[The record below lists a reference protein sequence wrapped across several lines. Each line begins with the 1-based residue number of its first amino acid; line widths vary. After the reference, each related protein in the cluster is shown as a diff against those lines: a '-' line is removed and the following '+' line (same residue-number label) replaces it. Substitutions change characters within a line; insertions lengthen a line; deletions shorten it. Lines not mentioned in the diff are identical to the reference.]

1 MSDTPGPTRILV
13 AEDDPA
19 LRRLIDMLLSNQGY
33 EVRTVADGA
42 DALAFVETWAPDA
55 LVVDVMM
62 PRVSGLTVCRE
73 LRASLRYAT
82 VPIILLTARVFDDD
96 IQQVL
101 DLGGIEFMSKPFNP
115 RQLVA
120 VLQRLVPE
128 PREEGTARTPVA
140 AARPAQEW
148 AAGGTSEQP

>member
-33 EVRTVADGA
+33 DVLTVNDGA
-42 DALAFVETWAPDA
+42 DALAAVENWPPDA

-62 PRVSGLTVCRE
+62 PRISGLTVCRE
-73 LRASLRYAT
+73 LRADRRFAA
-82 VPIILLTARVFDDD
+82 VPIILLTARVFDED
-96 IQQVL
+96 IQAVME
-101 DLGGIEFMSKPFNP
+101 LGGIEFMNKPFNP

-120 VLQRLVPE
+120 VLESLVTDP
-128 PREEGTARTPVA
+128 PPPAHSTAMVAAHPVA
-140 AARPAQEW
+140 SAQAGDGPARR
-148 AAGGTSEQP
+148 

>member
-19 LRRLIDMLLSNQGY
+19 LRRLIDMLLTNQGY
-33 EVRTVADGA
+33 DVRTVADGA
-42 DALAFVETWAPDA
+42 DALACVETWAPDA

-73 LRASLRYAT
+73 LRASARYAT

-120 VLQRLVPE
+120 VLQRLTE
-128 PREEGTARTPVA
+128 PAAEGSARTPVA
-140 AARPAQEW
+140 VARPTGEW
-148 AAGGTSEQP
+148 TGGGGPGQS